1 MTGRITRMIVVG
13 ITLLRAEI
21 LQKPIGFLFTKIP
34 SIENA
39 GAMQQWDIYIVAE
52 SEQSPPLLTISIS
65 SNAMSINTR
74 PAQESE
80 RKKENINR
88 SPILQKAATALTH
101 SLARMSLRAR
111 RSAVGAVL
119 PRRTRWPAIRAVLP
133 RRARPP
139 LRTWRPAPAL
149 LSGTTGRAPVVV
161 ARPPVSRNTAP
172 HAFAPRARAE
182 GVHHHAGL
190 ADGATCSASADGSI
204 AGQPRA
210 AGRRDGVLEGR
221 GEVPFWLDV
230 SLRGCGSVRG
240 RRRVWR
246 VGM

>member
-1 MTGRITRMIVVG
+1 
-13 ITLLRAEI
+13 
-21 LQKPIGFLFTKIP
+21 
-34 SIENA
+34 
-39 GAMQQWDIYIVAE
+39 
-52 SEQSPPLLTISIS
+52 
-65 SNAMSINTR
+65 MSINTR
-74 PAQESE
+74 PAQESGK
-80 RKKENINR
+80 KKENINR
-88 SPILQKAATALTH
+88 SLTLQKAANALTH
-101 SLARMSLRAR
+101 SLARVSLRAR

-119 PRRTRWPAIRAVLP
+119 PRRTRWPTIRAVLP
-133 RRARPP
+133 RCARPP
-139 LRTWRPAPAL
+139 LRTRRPAPAL

-210 AGRRDGVLEGR
+210 AGRRDGVLEGC

-246 VGM
+246 VGMGVDWRA